1 MRVCPD
7 PVRLFS
13 LYIENSAVGSS
24 EKLKTFQKKKN
35 VTRSRYAG
43 RMFDV
48 LMTVSLYFGEK
59 SHEDIV
65 LCSIRVVDRCMRI
78 D

>member
-1 MRVCPD
+1 
-7 PVRLFS
+7 
-13 LYIENSAVGSS
+13 
-24 EKLKTFQKKKN
+24 
-35 VTRSRYAG
+35 
-43 RMFDV
+43 MFDV